1 VNRDILSSLKTLPH
15 SPGVYLMRDP
25 AGALLY
31 IGKAIDLRKRVSS
44 YFIGSENRLT
54 AKNQVLVGVV
64 HHIDYIPAASE
75 REALLIEQK
84 LIRRHQPP
92 YNILWKDDKSY
103 PFIKLSVKEDFPRL
117 ELTRRRLK
125 DGNVYFGPFPAV
137 SHIHRLLRWIWKK
150 HLLPLRPCRIVFSES
165 QLPPLKKV
173 QSCIYL
179 HTKECPAPC
188 IGRIDKAGYRNIV
201 DQAVLFF
208 RGKHTN
214 LIARWEGE
222 MKRASTRKDYEQA
235 AALRD
240 NIFALSHMAEKVTLR
255 EITPEQV
262 VGKIQSST
270 ALKELQLA
278 LELPNPP
285 ITIEGFDISHT
296 FGENTVAS
304 MVTFRHG
311 KPDKNRY
318 RKYRIRL
325 AKHSDDYAALK
336 EVVQRRYRRLKEERG
351 DWPDLILIDG
361 GPGQLSSA
369 VASLEQ
375 VQKAHP
381 PIISLAKENEEIYR
395 PGVAKPVVL
404 PKESAALQILQQV
417 RDESHRFA
425 VSYHRSLRK
434 RRLLN
439 DEGNP

>member
-1 VNRDILSSLKTLPH
+1 
-15 SPGVYLMRDP
+15 
-25 AGALLY
+25 
-31 IGKAIDLRKRVSS
+31 
-44 YFIGSENRLT
+44 
-54 AKNQVLVGVV
+54 
-64 HHIDYIPAASE
+64 
-75 REALLIEQK
+75 
-84 LIRRHQPP
+84 
-92 YNILWKDDKSY
+92 
-103 PFIKLSVKEDFPRL
+103 
-117 ELTRRRLK
+117 
-125 DGNVYFGPFPAV
+125 
-137 SHIHRLLRWIWKK
+137 
-150 HLLPLRPCRIVFSES
+150 
-165 QLPPLKKV
+165 
-173 QSCIYL
+173 
-179 HTKECPAPC
+179 
-188 IGRIDKAGYRNIV
+188 
-201 DQAVLFF
+201 
-208 RGKHTN
+208 
-214 LIARWEGE
+214 
-222 MKRASTRKDYEQA
+222 
-235 AALRD
+235 
-240 NIFALSHMAEKVTLR
+240 
-255 EITPEQV
+255 
-262 VGKIQSST
+262 
-270 ALKELQLA
+270 
-278 LELPNPP
+278 
-285 ITIEGFDISHT
+285 
-296 FGENTVAS
+296 